1 MRVTETSLKAVA
13 VTASAVAAA
22 VLPPLVAGGD
32 LSGTV
37 ATAIGGGIA
46 ALTAGLHAG
55 IAAPVSDDTPTLTQ
69 Q

>member
-1 MRVTETSLKAVA
+1 MRVTETTLKAIA

-55 IAAPVSDDTPTLTQ
+55 ISAPVADDSPSLAQ